1 MTSEAAPQPGKM
13 RALLEHV
20 ARALVD
26 DPSQVVVSGELDIAS
41 VRGPANVPIVRFDGY
56 ESRSDADRLRGR
68 VLHITRE
75 AARKAAKG
83 AYLWA
88 DLLGLVAETPD
99 GTRLGIV
106 REILRAGETDV
117 LVVREEGTRAEVL
130 LPALASVV
138 REVDVAA
145 GRVVVVP
152 QDVLP

>member
-1 MTSEAAPQPGKM
+1 MRGEVKVESRTDVAERFRPG
-13 RALLEHV
+13 
-20 ARALVD
+20 ARLQCEGV
-26 DPSQVVVSGELDIAS
+26 GELLIAS

-117 LVVREEGTRAEVL
+117 LVVRDEGTRGEVL

-138 REVDVAA
+138 RVVDLAA